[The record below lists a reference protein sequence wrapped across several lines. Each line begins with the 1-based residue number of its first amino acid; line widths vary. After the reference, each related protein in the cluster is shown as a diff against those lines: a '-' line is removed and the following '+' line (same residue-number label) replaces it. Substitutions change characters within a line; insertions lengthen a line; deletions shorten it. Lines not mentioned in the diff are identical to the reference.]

1 MIWNGYIKGD
11 GTCLLTP
18 LFPEHADVIKWF
30 GGRGMKMVCDYAG
43 GMDGT
48 KAMAEEHGGKHFVL
62 HNPPDVRMTR
72 I

>member
-1 MIWNGYIKGD
+1 MDWNGYIKGD

-18 LFPEHADVIKWF
+18 LSGGHDDVKKWWTGSRKKWVCACD
-30 GGRGMKMVCDYAG
+30 GGLEA
-43 GMDGT
+43 T
-48 KAMAEEHGGKHFVL
+48 KTMAGKHGAKRFVL